1 MNEEVSIEDEI
12 VFPPPE
18 ILYQDEVLVVISKPS
33 GLAVHPSE
41 MVHDRI
47 TALSLVRD
55 AVGCFVHPAHRLD
68 RGTSGVLVF
77 TKDREAC
84 GKLMQGFASRD
95 FRKSYLCV
103 VRGWAADSGRRDAP
117 LKHSNGKDVQ
127 EAVTAWTT
135 LAKTEIEGPC
145 GNYAT
150 ARYSLLHVLPETGRF
165 HQIRRHMRDENHPLI
180 GDTQEGDSRQNRFFR
195 EKTGVNRLMLH
206 ALSLEFQHPVDGRTM
221 TIRAPVTEDFLAP
234 FKLLGWD
241 QLELPK
247 E

>member
-1 MNEEVSIEDEI
+1 MNEMLPTEDEC
-12 VFPPPE
+12 VFPTPG
-18 ILYQDEVLVVISKPS
+18 ILYQDDVLVVVSKPS

-77 TKDREAC
+77 AKDRETC
-84 GKLMQGFASRD
+84 SKLMQGFASREH
-95 FRKSYLCV
+95 RKSYLCV
-103 VRGWAADSGRRDAP
+103 VRGWAADSGRRDVP
-117 LKHSNGKDVQ
+117 LKHSNGKDLQ
-127 EAVTAWTT
+127 EAATAWTT
-135 LAKTEIEGPC
+135 LARSEIEGPC
-145 GNYAT
+145 GNYPT

-180 GDTQEGDSRQNRFFR
+180 GDTQEGDNKQNRFFR
-195 EKTGVNRLMLH
+195 EKTGTSRLMLH
-206 ALSLEFQHPVDGRTM
+206 ALSLDFPHPLDGR
-221 TIRAPVTEDFLAP
+221 ILSIQAPVPEDFLAP

-247 E
+247 D